1 MEDIKLISITQFCRH
16 YKVPKTFINALN
28 EYDLIDVIVTENED
42 FLKINHLNEVEKM
55 MRLHYELN
63 INLEGVDA
71 IYHLLKQVES
81 LQKEIVILKN
91 RLNFYENL

>member
-1 MEDIKLISITQFCRH
+1 MEEIKLISITQFCRH
-16 YKVPKTFINALN
+16 YKVPKTFINALH
-28 EYDLIDVIVTENED
+28 EYDLIDIIVTENEN

-81 LQKEIVILKN
+81 LQKEIEILKN
-91 RLNFYENL
+91 RLDFYENL